1 LGARVV
7 KMSAWI
13 VVAIVVLHVT
23 VLGAPAAHRDQ
34 NSTSVPR
41 CVAQCDDDN
50 SHAAILGDILDE
62 VSYCDG
68 GFSTGPLR
76 PHVDWVSAKCIRWR
90 RNDDGKRV
98 LVGQGSFGKVYL
110 ARFGADDVAV
120 KKFKEQHSCRHEL
133 EASIA
138 CKDIPGI
145 IPFLGITP
153 LDDRQYGLVTLLAKH
168 GTLRH
173 IIHSSDVSSECLLQ
187 LMIDVCSGVAALH
200 SLGIVHG
207 DLTPTN
213 IFVRDSLSGPKALI
227 GDLGTAVCL
236 KRHQPIPD
244 RCFFQTCTVNY
255 AAPEQLAAGAK
266 HPYGIGSVCWGAP
279 ADIWSLAVILIETLT
294 RKMWLPFHRD
304 HDPRRYYR
312 HIVRD
317 GKRPV
322 PPAHAMSA
330 PLQHT
335 VARCLDIDPLS
346 RPTAACLQATLQ
358 FELKYRAAT

>member
-1 LGARVV
+1 
-7 KMSAWI
+7 MSAWI

-244 RCFFQTCTVNY
+244 RCFFQTVIEQNVVD
-255 AAPEQLAAGAK
+255 AAYSATDFCASAVYRELCSTRAAGGGSEAPLRDRK
-266 HPYGIGSVCWGAP
+266 CVLGSASGYLVPCRHPYRDPHSQDVV
-279 ADIWSLAVILIETLT
+279 AV
-294 RKMWLPFHRD
+294 P
-304 HDPRRYYR
+304 
-312 HIVRD
+312 
-317 GKRPV
+317 
-322 PPAHAMSA
+322 S
-330 PLQHT
+330 
-335 VARCLDIDPLS
+335 
-346 RPTAACLQATLQ
+346 
-358 FELKYRAAT
+358 